1 MNERLRNHL
10 ILGAGA
16 SAGVAAAMVAGND
29 TTALD
34 RISIVTAYQ
43 CLLLLAVALLIGPW
57 QSRRTGRPAL
67 NSHLRRDVGIWAGLT
82 GLAHFWLGNQLSMN
96 FEYLGIWVNNPDL
109 TPGPAVREELYMWG
123 TIAGYVVAVLI
134 LVLLALSSD
143 RMLKWVGAKWWKRLQ
158 RSAYTMFVLT
168 VAHAFIFQFIESRA
182 WLWVAVVAVITLV
195 VAGYRFSARRARA
208 R

>member
-1 MNERLRNHL
+1 MNRRLGNHL
-10 ILGAGA
+10 TLATLTAIGIG
-16 SAGVAAAMVAGND
+16 AAAAAGSE

-43 CLLLLAVALLIGPW
+43 CLLLLGVALLIGPW
-57 QSRRTGRPAL
+57 QSRRTGRPVL

-82 GLAHFWLGNQLSMN
+82 GLVHFWLGNQLSMN

-123 TIAGYVVAVLI
+123 TIAGYIVAVLI
-134 LVLLALSSD
+134 LLLLALSSD
-143 RMLKWVGAKWWKRLQ
+143 RILKWLGATRWKRLQ

-182 WLWVAVVAVITLV
+182 WLWVLV
-195 VAGYRFSARRARA
+195 VAAVTLTVAGCRFAARRNAPD
-208 R
+208 